1 MATHSSVLSL
11 PSPGPRGDHS
21 GGKGILKFQH
31 STWRLEH
38 QSSLVDDLLFEIY
51 DRWHDGRHDS
61 FESDTFTECSS
72 ASDVFHW
79 RRSSIQLETTNSGR
93 IHQATL
99 EAQSVP
105 QLRQLVQELQH
116 RVSVINS
123 QLVRQ
128 LKRRERRQA
137 KVQHN
142 ADIVTAILQAASQK
156 RRIDTRLRF
165 SLEPPLGDS
174 AFDQWKDAMQAVSR
188 LPLGIPDGFRRK
200 VWISLAEN
208 HIKELR
214 IDWEKTVRFVF
225 NERSNPDDNTLG
237 LQIVKD
243 LHRTGCSG
251 FSGQDNDEDRAV
263 LKRVL
268 LAYARWNKSVGY
280 CQGFNVIAALLL
292 EVMERKEDD
301 ALMVMIYLIDHVLP
315 DSYFA
320 NNLRALSVDMAVFR
334 DLLGLMFPKLSKH
347 LDYLQYAA
355 QDKTTGANYEPPLT
369 NVFTMQWFLTMFAT
383 CLPKAV
389 VLRVWDSILLE
400 GSEILLRTALAIW
413 GKLSRRILSVGS
425 ADEFYSLM
433 GLLTQDMMDGKIFDA
448 DALIKFIY
456 SCAPFPM
463 QQLPELREKYTY
475 NIRPF
480 SSTGG
485 AKKGNVV
492 GGMVLPSDEDDLDE
506 DDLEAITC
514 FTGILPG
521 QIGQGK
527 SKGLEG
533 DMSGS
538 SADISS
544 VGPGAYGA
552 GLDSS
557 ALSNSNLYL
566 ERMSTDISSLKKQY
580 QRLRQRQTQ
589 AHIILAAAS
598 AKQQAKTK
606 FITPKIESPKAIN
619 HLFVGKGKGVVG
631 GKNKMVAESPRIAN
645 AYPKATIVHHFL
657 QEVKKQKS
665 PSRRSS
671 RPSEK
676 SKERER
682 TEIEKASC
690 VQQTDSN
697 SSNVLLAPSGRLTDK
712 SGSEGDI
719 TRIKEFKRYESKHLS
734 DQELS
739 RKMSLNSDSKLSTQD
754 DSQLDVCISP
764 EESEEV
770 FGETTSHSN
779 ENEWSEKQEYYQ
791 GNMSPHSC
799 ISVSTMSNISDI
811 SSISS
816 PEEGSPKM
824 FPLIW
829 KNVES
834 LSLEHL
840 KQEDLFF
847 EKEDHEDVVDKK
859 MVDKAD
865 MEEHKTVQDK
875 TSNMSATAADNPS
888 VGDENVNELSS
899 HGGQIESVK
908 YGNQETPPTDPT
920 LASNCDIPVSSEQ
933 VNHEKDVVKDLTEK
947 WFTSDKY
954 ASQNGGTRLSK
965 LDIERANSSSY
976 DSNSSSVIISRD
988 RESRRQTSD
997 SDSSSLFS
1005 PTDSASDRCFSYS
1018 YSEKSGSER
1027 SLSQSSQESVLSTQV
1042 ISEHLGNYSKS
1053 KSAMMS
1059 KSTKQ
1064 QPFSPFPV
1072 KHFNENR
1079 AKTGIK
1085 LGMYKAG
1092 TIQQL
1097 GKQSKQRAL
1106 WTK

>member
-1 MATHSSVLSL
+1 MMFGFLNNISM
-11 PSPGPRGDHS
+11 
-21 GGKGILKFQH
+21 
-31 STWRLEH
+31 
-38 QSSLVDDLLFEIY
+38 
-51 DRWHDGRHDS
+51 GRP
-61 FESDTFTECSS
+61 FPPE
-72 ASDVFHW
+72 
-79 RRSSIQLETTNSGR
+79 RSMNEYKTKTG
-93 IHQATL
+93 
-99 EAQSVP
+99 
-105 QLRQLVQELQH
+105 
-116 RVSVINS
+116 
-123 QLVRQ
+123 
-128 LKRRERRQA
+128 
-137 KVQHN
+137 
-142 ADIVTAILQAASQK
+142 
-156 RRIDTRLRF
+156 IDTRLRF

-268 LAYARWNKSVGY
+268 LAYARWNKTVGY

-433 GLLTQDMMDGKIFDA
+433 GLLSQDMMEGKIFDA

-480 SSTGG
+480 SSAAGT
-485 AKKGNVV
+485 KKGNVV

-506 DDLEAITC
+506 EDLEAITC

-527 SKGLEG
+527 SKGSEG
-533 DMSGS
+533 DLVGPN
-538 SADISS
+538 ADISS

-552 GLDSS
+552 GMDSS
-557 ALSNSNLYL
+557 ALTNSNLYL

-580 QRLRQRQTQ
+580 HRLKHRQTQ

-619 HLFVGKGKGVVG
+619 HLFVGKGSVE
-631 GKNKMVAESPRIAN
+631 GKNKMVAESPRIAT
-645 AYPKATIVHHFL
+645 AYPQATIVHHFL

-665 PSRRSS
+665 PSRRPR

-676 SKERER
+676 SKDRES
-682 TEIEKASC
+682 TGLEKSSCDPQTISIEPNTS
-690 VQQTDSN
+690 D
-697 SSNVLLAPSGRLTDK
+697 VLLPPSGKLTDK

-719 TRIKEFKRYESKHLS
+719 TRITEFKRYESKHLS
-734 DQELS
+734 DQELN
-739 RKMSLNSDSKLSTQD
+739 RKSNVSSDIRLSAEGTLTSIYQYVGHASTEGSVQGIESMSSSFENGL
-754 DSQLDVCISP
+754 P
-764 EESEEV
+764 A
-770 FGETTSHSN
+770 SHSC
-779 ENEWSEKQEYYQ
+779 E
-791 GNMSPHSC
+791 GNTSPHSS
-799 ISVSTMSNISDI
+799 ISVSKSSNVSDV
-811 SSISS
+811 SSVSS
-816 PEEGSPKM
+816 PDEGSLKM

-829 KNVES
+829 KNVER

-840 KQEDLFF
+840 KQEDLFL
-847 EKEDHEDVVDKK
+847 EVEGDDAGPDNGDVV
-859 MVDKAD
+859 V
-865 MEEHKTVQDK
+865 H
-875 TSNMSATAADNPS
+875 TSVETHSTPDTDSNLAGDVTESLGGQS
-888 VGDENVNELSS
+888 VSGNNVN
-899 HGGQIESVK
+899 QK
-908 YGNQETPPTDPT
+908 TPPTDQSLP
-920 LASNCDIPVSSEQ
+920 SNCDIPVSPVLED
-933 VNHEKDVVKDLTEK
+933 HEKGIVKDLTEK
-947 WFTSDKY
+947 WFTTDKY
-954 ASQNGGTRLSK
+954 TSQNGGTKLSK
-965 LDIERANSSSY
+965 LDIERANSSE
-976 DSNSSSVIISRD
+976 NSPSVIQSP
-988 RESRRQTSD
+988 ESKRQASD
-997 SDSSSLFS
+997 SDSSSLLS
-1005 PTDSASDRCFSYS
+1005 PSDSVSERCFGYS
-1018 YSEKSGSER
+1018 KRSGSER
-1027 SLSQSSQESVLSTQV
+1027 SLSQSSQDSVLSNQV

-1053 KSAMMS
+1053 KSAMVS
-1059 KSTKQ
+1059 KPTKQ

-1097 GKQSKQRAL
+1097 GKQSKQKVV
-1106 WTK
+1106 WSK

>member
-1 MATHSSVLSL
+1 MFGFLNNISMGRPL
-11 PSPGPRGDHS
+11 PP
-21 GGKGILKFQH
+21 
-31 STWRLEH
+31 E
-38 QSSLVDDLLFEIY
+38 
-51 DRWHDGRHDS
+51 
-61 FESDTFTECSS
+61 
-72 ASDVFHW
+72 
-79 RRSSIQLETTNSGR
+79 RSMNGS
-93 IHQATL
+93 
-99 EAQSVP
+99 
-105 QLRQLVQELQH
+105 
-116 RVSVINS
+116 
-123 QLVRQ
+123 
-128 LKRRERRQA
+128 KR
-137 KVQHN
+137 K
-142 ADIVTAILQAASQK
+142 TG
-156 RRIDTRLRF
+156 IDTRLRF

-251 FSGQDNDEDRAV
+251 FSGQDNEEERAV

-268 LAYARWNKSVGY
+268 LAYARWNKTVGY

-413 GKLSRRILSVGS
+413 GKLSKRILSVGS

-433 GLLTQDMMDGKIFDA
+433 GLLTQDMMEGKIFDA

-480 SSTGG
+480 SSAGG
-485 AKKGNVV
+485 TKKGNVV

-527 SKGLEG
+527 SKGAEG
-533 DMSGS
+533 DLSGPN
-538 SADISS
+538 ADISS

-580 QRLRQRQTQ
+580 ARLKHRQTQ

-619 HLFVGKGKGVVG
+619 HLFVGKGFVG
-631 GKNKMVAESPRIAN
+631 GKNKMVAEGPRIAT
-645 AYPKATIVHHFL
+645 AYPQATIVHHFL
-657 QEVKKQKS
+657 QEIKKQRS

-671 RPSEK
+671 RSSEK
-676 SKERER
+676 SKEGER
-682 TEIEKASC
+682 SGIE
-690 VQQTDSN
+690 N
-697 SSNVLLAPSGRLTDK
+697 SSGICRTISIESNTSDVSLTPPGKLTDK

-719 TRIKEFKRYESKHLS
+719 TRIKEFKMYESKHLS

-739 RKMSLNSDSKLSTQD
+739 RKSSVSSDIKHSND
-754 DSQLDVCISP
+754 DTLTIDSRLDSHALP
-764 EESEEV
+764 EGKPSAPVVDGES
-770 FGETTSHSN
+770 TSHSH
-779 ENEWSEKQEYYQ
+779 ENGLSQSDVYESCH
-791 GNMSPHSC
+791 GNTSPHSS
-799 ISVSTMSNISDI
+799 ISVSKSNVSDI
-811 SSISS
+811 MSVSS
-816 PEEGSPKM
+816 PDEGSPKM

-840 KQEDLFF
+840 KQEELFS
-847 EKEDHEDVVDKK
+847 EVKGDDAVVDNTDVVDQI
-859 MVDKAD
+859 V
-865 MEEHKTVQDK
+865 KTETDN
-875 TSNMSATAADNPS
+875 TSDIPNDRRLTEDH
-888 VGDENVNELSS
+888 NVNELSS
-899 HGGQIESVK
+899 KGGQSVIK
-908 YGNQETPPTDPT
+908 EEGNQETAPTSHN
-920 LASNCDIPVSSEQ
+920 LASNCDIPVSS
-933 VNHEKDVVKDLTEK
+933 VTDDSEKDIVKVFTEK
-947 WFTSDKY
+947 WFTANKY
-954 ASQNGGTRLSK
+954 TSQNGGTKLSK
-965 LDIERANSSSY
+965 LDIERANSSCFENNS
-976 DSNSSSVIISRD
+976 SSSVINSPD
-988 RESRRQTSD
+988 QESKKQVSD
-997 SDSSSLFS
+997 SDSSSVFS
-1005 PTDSASDRCFSYS
+1005 PTDSASERCFG
-1018 YSEKSGSER
+1018 YSERSGSER
-1027 SLSQSSQESVLSTQV
+1027 SLSQSSQDSVLSNQV

-1053 KSAMMS
+1053 KSAMVS

-1079 AKTGIK
+1079 AKAGIK

-1097 GKQSKQRAL
+1097 GKQAKQKAL
-1106 WTK
+1106 WSK

>member
-1 MATHSSVLSL
+1 MFGFLNNISMGRPL
-11 PSPGPRGDHS
+11 PP
-21 GGKGILKFQH
+21 
-31 STWRLEH
+31 E
-38 QSSLVDDLLFEIY
+38 
-51 DRWHDGRHDS
+51 
-61 FESDTFTECSS
+61 
-72 ASDVFHW
+72 
-79 RRSSIQLETTNSGR
+79 RSMNGS
-93 IHQATL
+93 
-99 EAQSVP
+99 
-105 QLRQLVQELQH
+105 
-116 RVSVINS
+116 
-123 QLVRQ
+123 
-128 LKRRERRQA
+128 KR
-137 KVQHN
+137 K
-142 ADIVTAILQAASQK
+142 TG
-156 RRIDTRLRF
+156 IDTRLRF

-251 FSGQDNDEDRAV
+251 FSGQDNEEERAV

-268 LAYARWNKSVGY
+268 LAYARWNKTVGY

-413 GKLSRRILSVGS
+413 GKLSKRILSVGS

-433 GLLTQDMMDGKIFDA
+433 GLLTQDMMEGKIFDA

-480 SSTGG
+480 SSAGG
-485 AKKGNVV
+485 TKKGNVV

-527 SKGLEG
+527 SKGAEG
-533 DMSGS
+533 DLSGPN
-538 SADISS
+538 ADISS

-580 QRLRQRQTQ
+580 ARLKHRQTQ

-619 HLFVGKGKGVVG
+619 HLFVGKGFVG
-631 GKNKMVAESPRIAN
+631 GKNKMVAEGPRIAT
-645 AYPKATIVHHFL
+645 AYPQATIVHHFL
-657 QEVKKQKS
+657 QEIKKQRS

-671 RPSEK
+671 RSSEK
-676 SKERER
+676 SKEGER
-682 TEIEKASC
+682 SGIE
-690 VQQTDSN
+690 N
-697 SSNVLLAPSGRLTDK
+697 SSGICRTISIESNTSDVSLTPPGKLTDK

-719 TRIKEFKRYESKHLS
+719 TRIKEFKMYESKHLS

-739 RKMSLNSDSKLSTQD
+739 RKSSVSSDIK
-754 DSQLDVCISP
+754 
-764 EESEEV
+764 
-770 FGETTSHSN
+770 HSN
-779 ENEWSEKQEYYQ
+779 DDTLTIDSRLDSHALPEGKPSAPVVDETDN
-791 GNMSPHSC
+791 
-799 ISVSTMSNISDI
+799 TSDI
-811 SSISS
+811 
-816 PEEGSPKM
+816 PNDRR
-824 FPLIW
+824 LT
-829 KNVES
+829 
-834 LSLEHL
+834 
-840 KQEDLFF
+840 
-847 EKEDHEDVVDKK
+847 EDH
-859 MVDKAD
+859 
-865 MEEHKTVQDK
+865 
-875 TSNMSATAADNPS
+875 
-888 VGDENVNELSS
+888 NVNELSS
-899 HGGQIESVK
+899 KGGQSVIK
-908 YGNQETPPTDPT
+908 EEGNQETAPTSHN
-920 LASNCDIPVSSEQ
+920 LASNCDIPVSS
-933 VNHEKDVVKDLTEK
+933 VTDDSEKDIVKVFTEK
-947 WFTSDKY
+947 WFTANKY
-954 ASQNGGTRLSK
+954 TSQNGGTKLSK
-965 LDIERANSSSY
+965 LDIERANSSCFENNS
-976 DSNSSSVIISRD
+976 SSSVINSPD
-988 RESRRQTSD
+988 QESKKQVSD
-997 SDSSSLFS
+997 SDSSSVFS
-1005 PTDSASDRCFSYS
+1005 PTDSASERCFG
-1018 YSEKSGSER
+1018 YSERSGSER
-1027 SLSQSSQESVLSTQV
+1027 SLSQSSQDSVLSNQV

-1053 KSAMMS
+1053 KSAMVS

-1079 AKTGIK
+1079 AKAGIK

-1097 GKQSKQRAL
+1097 GKQAKQKAL
-1106 WTK
+1106 WSK

>member
-1 MATHSSVLSL
+1 MFGFLNNISMGRPIPADRSM
-11 PSPGPRGDHS
+11 S
-21 GGKGILKFQH
+21 GLK
-31 STWRLEH
+31 TKT
-38 QSSLVDDLLFEIY
+38 
-51 DRWHDGRHDS
+51 G
-61 FESDTFTECSS
+61 
-72 ASDVFHW
+72 
-79 RRSSIQLETTNSGR
+79 
-93 IHQATL
+93 
-99 EAQSVP
+99 
-105 QLRQLVQELQH
+105 
-116 RVSVINS
+116 
-123 QLVRQ
+123 
-128 LKRRERRQA
+128 
-137 KVQHN
+137 
-142 ADIVTAILQAASQK
+142 
-156 RRIDTRLRF
+156 IDTRLRF

-208 HIKELR
+208 YIKELR

-268 LAYARWNKSVGY
+268 LAYARWNKMVGY

-383 CLPKAV
+383 CLPKSV

-413 GKLSRRILSVGS
+413 GKLSKRILSVGS

-433 GLLTQDMMDGKIFDA
+433 GVLTQDMMEGKIFDA

-480 SSTGG
+480 SSAGG
-485 AKKGNVV
+485 TKKGNVV

-527 SKGLEG
+527 SKGSEG
-533 DMSGS
+533 DLVGPT
-538 SADISS
+538 ADISS

-557 ALSNSNLYL
+557 ALSNSSLYL

-580 QRLRQRQTQ
+580 QRLKHRQTQ

-619 HLFVGKGKGVVG
+619 HLFVGKGSVG
-631 GKNKMVAESPRIAN
+631 GKNKMVAESPRIAP
-645 AYPKATIVHHFL
+645 AYPQATIVHHFL

-665 PSRRSS
+665 PSRRLG
-671 RPSEK
+671 RTVEK
-676 SKERER
+676 SKDSEGVTEKCDQQSVSTERS
-682 TEIEKASC
+682 TG
-690 VQQTDSN
+690 D
-697 SSNVLLAPSGRLTDK
+697 VLLPPSGKLTDK

-719 TRIKEFKRYESKHLS
+719 SRITEFKRYESKHLS
-734 DQELS
+734 DQELN
-739 RKMSLNSDSKLSTQD
+739 RKSSSSSGDIKLSTNDALSGALQYGVD
-754 DSQLDVCISP
+754 DKPGIQNDSMSSSC
-764 EESEEV
+764 
-770 FGETTSHSN
+770 
-779 ENEWSEKQEYYQ
+779 ENGLPPSDSCD
-791 GNMSPHSC
+791 GNMSPHSS
-799 ISVSTMSNISDI
+799 ISVSKSSNISDV
-811 SSISS
+811 SSVSS
-816 PEEGSPKM
+816 ADEGSPKM

-829 KNVES
+829 KNVER

-840 KQEDLFF
+840 KQEDLFS
-847 EKEDHEDVVDKK
+847 EVEGEEGVENAAEEDRITDDTDRTAGECSVKESLRDQS
-859 MVDKAD
+859 
-865 MEEHKTVQDK
+865 EHKSFTEV
-875 TSNMSATAADNPS
+875 P
-888 VGDENVNELSS
+888 
-899 HGGQIESVK
+899 
-908 YGNQETPPTDPT
+908 
-920 LASNCDIPVSSEQ
+920 SNCDISSA
-933 VNHEKDVVKDLTEK
+933 VADDCEKDVVADITEN
-947 WFTSDKY
+947 WFTTEKY
-954 ASQNGGTRLSK
+954 ASHNGGSKLSK
-965 LDIERANSSSY
+965 IDIDRANSSSSEY
-976 DSNSSSVIISRD
+976 NSSVIQSPD
-988 RESRRQTSD
+988 SESRRQASD
-997 SDSSSLFS
+997 SDSSSVFS
-1005 PTDSASDRCFSYS
+1005 PSDSASERCFGYN
-1018 YSEKSGSER
+1018 KTSGSER
-1027 SLSQSSQESVLSTQV
+1027 SLSQSSQDSVLSNQV

-1053 KSAMMS
+1053 KSAMLS

-1064 QPFSPFPV
+1064 QPFCPFPV

-1097 GKQSKQRAL
+1097 GKQSKQKAM
-1106 WTK
+1106 WSK